1 MFAIVYYHYQGSS
14 FSKENISKITENKVC
29 CRKSA
34 KLECGWIKKMWKY
47 CHGLFNG
54 KSWNTSQV
62 GKTGMWLN
70 TKKNVEILPSDYGH
84 HLKVQV
90 VYKLLFLLLI
100 FWSVL
105 TFYGINCKNDFPEI
119 YLEVITTKIYVY
131 ISIISIIYL
140 DINVDNSK

>member
-34 KLECGWIKKMWKY
+34 KLECGWI
-47 CHGLFNG
+47 
-54 KSWNTSQV
+54 Q
-62 GKTGMWLN
+62 
-70 TKKNVEILPSDYGH
+70 KKNVEILPSDYGH

>member
-1 MFAIVYYHYQGSS
+1 MWKYCHGLFNGNHGIP
-14 FSKENISKITENKVC
+14 
-29 CRKSA
+29 RKSA
-34 KLECGWIKKMWKY
+34 KLECGWI
-47 CHGLFNG
+47 
-54 KSWNTSQV
+54 Q
-62 GKTGMWLN
+62 
-70 TKKNVEILPSDYGH
+70 KKNVEILPSDYGH

-140 DINVDNSK
+140 DINVHNSE